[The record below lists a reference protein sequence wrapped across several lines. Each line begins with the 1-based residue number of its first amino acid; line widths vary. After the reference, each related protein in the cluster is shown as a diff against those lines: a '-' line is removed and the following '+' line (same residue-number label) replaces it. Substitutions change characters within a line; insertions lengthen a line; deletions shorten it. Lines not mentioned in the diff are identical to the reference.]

1 MSRLPLIVAVAVAVA
16 CGSSP
21 RPAAQVAKPATPPP
35 ATAHRQAHAE
45 PDPEA
50 DAADADD
57 DATAMPMPG
66 APLEARIA
74 AAQTT
79 VKVISDGKG
88 KKQVLRYVARGGA
101 RQALEIAIDFTG
113 RQDTDEEVVP
123 TIVLSGEA
131 ETRAVDK
138 DGGADLVLTVSAVDV
153 RPVAG
158 AGSVDQ
164 YRPVLS
170 KMAGLVIDGKRAANG
185 ATGEVT
191 LRIPNPPSHARDA
204 LALIRQAMPT
214 VPVLPGQ
221 PIGVGARWQATSALQ
236 IAGKLDVTEV
246 TDYEVVAHDGQAWTI
261 RGTTKVSGKDQDVDD
276 ARITAIGGAGASE
289 TRLTEGALYP
299 VHKESLEIQFHASD
313 TEKST
318 LFVLKLAG
326 TITPR

>member
-1 MSRLPLIVAVAVAVA
+1 MSRLVLIVAVAVA

-21 RPAAQVAKPATPPP
+21 RPPAQVAKRPTPPP
-35 ATAHRQAHAE
+35 AAAPHPAKPE
-45 PDPEA
+45 PDTET
-50 DAADADD
+50 DSDD
-57 DATAMPMPG
+57 DATAMPG

-79 VKVISDGKG
+79 VKLVSDGKG
-88 KKQVLRYVARGGA
+88 KKQLLRYTARAGA
-101 RQALEIAIDFTG
+101 KQALEVALDFTG

-123 TIVLSGEA
+123 TIVLTGEA
-131 ETRAVDK
+131 EARAVDK
-138 DGGADLVLTVSAVDV
+138 DGGADLALAVTAVDV

-170 KMAGLVIDGKRAANG
+170 KMAGLTIDGKRGANG

-191 LRIPNPPSHARDA
+191 LRLADPPSHAKDA
-204 LALIRQAMPT
+204 LALIRQALPT

-221 PIGVGARWQATSALQ
+221 PIGVGARWQATSAVQ

-246 TDYEVVAHDGQAWTI
+246 TDYEVVAHDGATWTI
-261 RGTTKVSGKDQDVDD
+261 KGTTKVSGKDQDVDD

-299 VHKESLEIQFHASD
+299 AHKESLQIQFQASD

-318 LFVLKLAG
+318 QFVLKLAG